1 MDAQDKTLDRVFLE
15 RLQYEIPL
23 YQRRYAWDEE
33 KQWEYL
39 WTDLRALSEAQLD
52 GRKVGPHF
60 LGALIVKRS
69 EGGGDVER
77 LLVVDGQQRLTTLQ
91 LVLKAAYDVASELSD
106 ERSVARLDSLLFND
120 KRIAEGDD
128 RLKVRPTAPDM
139 PAFRRVLL
147 GVTDLEVAN
156 ADSSILE
163 AWDYFVLKIREWVQ
177 QSDAEAQVVNRLD
190 ALVSALLSSFSV
202 VLIWLDPDEDEQAI
216 FETMNARGTPLSV
229 ADLLKNRLIAD
240 SSQSD
245 EEMEEFYTRYWEDFD
260 GDDWQAPVTYG
271 RTTTSRIESLIFYW
285 LQAFTRQEV
294 HLPRFF
300 RSITNLLSTRD
311 PVEVASSIHRY
322 GIAYDEIWK
331 LAEGSEEAG
340 KFYYRWNVMEAHAL
354 MPMLLWLQVER
365 HRFEEADVRR
375 LLQMLESV
383 LVRRVTCRM
392 GSQPLMDFGL
402 AFIRQA
408 DVSEGTTLSDVL
420 LRLVSGTS
428 DAVALECPSDANV
441 IENLALPRL
450 SSNLNQKRIR
460 MLLEG
465 IEDHVRGSHGKTEG
479 ECPRDLSIEH
489 LIPKRWKLDDWPNPR
504 GAPPSAAREWW
515 QSQGKFPQPR
525 ARLVNSIGN
534 LTLVTTRLNASM
546 SNSPWSNKR
555 KELLHSRLSMNA
567 ELRELE
573 ELDDYV
579 VLEQGL
585 EMARVVCEIWPHPE
599 DM

>member
-23 YQRRYAWDEE
+23 YQRRYAWNEE

-39 WTDLRALSEAQLD
+39 WTDLQALSEAQLD
-52 GRKVGPHF
+52 RRKVGPHF
-60 LGALIVKRS
+60 LGALIVKRG

-91 LVLKAAYDVASELSD
+91 LVLKAAYDVASELGD

-120 KRIAEGDD
+120 ERIAKGDD

-139 PAFRRVLL
+139 PAFRKVLL
-147 GVTDLEVAN
+147 DATSAEVADT
-156 ADSSILE
+156 DSSILE
-163 AWDYFVLKIREWVQ
+163 AWNYFVLKIREWVQ
-177 QSDAEAQVVNRLD
+177 RSNAEAGVVKRLD
-190 ALVSALLSSFSV
+190 ALVSALLSSLSV

-240 SSQSD
+240 SSESD
-245 EEMEEFYTRYWEDFD
+245 EEMEKFYTRYWEDFD
-260 GDDWQAPVTYG
+260 GDDWQASVTYG

-300 RSITNLLSTRD
+300 RSITDVLSTGD

-322 GIAYDEIWK
+322 GFAYDDIWR
-331 LAEGSEEAG
+331 LADGDTEDGQ
-340 KFYYRWNVMEAHAL
+340 FYHRWNVMEAHAL

-365 HRFEEADVRR
+365 HRFDEADIHR
-375 LLQMLESV
+375 LLRMLESV
-383 LVRRVTCRM
+383 LVRRIACRM
-392 GSQPLMDFGL
+392 GSQPLMDCGL

-408 DVSEGTTLSDVL
+408 DSTGDKTITDVL
-420 LRLVSGTS
+420 LRLVRGTG
-428 DAVALECPSDANV
+428 DTVTLECPTDANV
-441 IENLALPRL
+441 IQNLALPRL

-465 IEDHVRGSHGKTEG
+465 IEDHLRGSHGKTEG
-479 ECPRDLSIEH
+479 RCPRDLSIEH
-489 LIPKRWKLDDWPNPR
+489 LIPKRWKLDDWPEPR
-504 GAPPSAAREWW
+504 GAPPAAAREWW

-534 LTLVTTRLNASM
+534 WTLVTTRLNASM

-555 KELLHSRLSMNA
+555 KELLHSRLLMNA
-567 ELRELE
+567 GLRELE
-573 ELDDYV
+573 ELDDYI
-579 VLEQGL
+579 VLERGL
-585 EMARVVCEIWPHPE
+585 ELANMVCEIWPHPE